1 MDLFKFGR
9 EQLNN
14 GTLNNM
20 LEQVG
25 IDDVGSF
32 VNQFRNQAEASAH
45 SGGSR
50 GGSSGGGGSFLDQVN
65 IRKTLITNNRCL

>member
-14 GTLNNM
+14 GSLNNM

-32 VNQFRNQAEASAH
+32 VNQFRNQAETSAH
-45 SGGSR
+45 SAGA
-50 GGSSGGGGSFLDQVN
+50 SSGGGGGGSLLDQVN
-65 IRKTLITNNRCL
+65 IRNILIINRCL